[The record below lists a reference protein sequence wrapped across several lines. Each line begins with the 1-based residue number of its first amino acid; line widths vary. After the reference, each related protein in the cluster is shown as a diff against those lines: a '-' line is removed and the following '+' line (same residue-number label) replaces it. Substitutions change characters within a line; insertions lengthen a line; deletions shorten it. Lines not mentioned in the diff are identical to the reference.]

1 MEEIKVTHDVL
12 MSLEEALEVWAN
24 DIDLAQKGWRD
35 THRGVAAATL
45 AVYASRVPGLEKELE
60 QVKKELTGARLQGKR
75 SRLKRAD
82 PCESEGEE
90 RWKMIA
96 KRCSKRS

>member
-60 QVKKELTGARLQGKR
+60 QVKKELTGARLQLGKLKKR
-75 SRLKRAD
+75 AEKRAD
-82 PCESEGEE
+82 PCDGLEE
-90 RWKMIA
+90 KSDG
-96 KRCSKRS
+96 K